1 MKWHISVDHRL
12 IGATDVYDTSGDV
25 EVNPAPGALGNV
37 INEFVRHGV
46 REGHEITAVRCYL
59 VDDDTKN

>member
-25 EVNPAPGALGNV
+25 ELIKDDDIGHA
-37 INEFVRHGV
+37 ITEFVHRGLRH
-46 REGHEITAVRCYL
+46 GHEITAVRCYR
-59 VDDDTKN
+59 VDVVEGC